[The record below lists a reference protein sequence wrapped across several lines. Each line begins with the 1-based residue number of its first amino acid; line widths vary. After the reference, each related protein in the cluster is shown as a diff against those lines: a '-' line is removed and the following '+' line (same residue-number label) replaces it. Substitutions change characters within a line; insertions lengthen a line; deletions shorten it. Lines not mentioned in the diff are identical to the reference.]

1 MAYDATVPWEGAC
14 AGGRCV
20 MWGPRCGLECVWA
33 GEDTMSH
40 VPATWDGGHLWERQ
54 REARSRWRHQP
65 GQHTVMGRHQRTPT
79 ATKQHPQNSS
89 SCPDP
94 RGPPGPAPSVP
105 HVPPMPRARISH
117 KDGESCTKP
126 HTFCSKE
133 VCFPPC
139 WLHVT
144 VFLSRVRRSSNWI
157 CLRAMPGWA
166 R

>member
-1 MAYDATVPWEGAC
+1 MCRRKVCDVGSQMWTRVC
-14 AGGRCV
+14 LGRRRHREPCTSNLG
-20 MWGPRCGLECVWA
+20 WGTEV
-33 GEDTMSH
+33 
-40 VPATWDGGHLWERQ
+40 WERQ

-105 HVPPMPRARISH
+105 HVPPMPRARMSC

-126 HTFCSKE
+126 HTFSSEE

-144 VFLSRVRRSSNWI
+144 VFLSGVRRSSNWI